1 MENKQI
7 VLAVTGAS
15 GAIYARR
22 LLKHLLDGQVHVHLI
37 VSGDARTV
45 IAQELDGTD
54 LLAGLDDRPDLINTY
69 DHHQMNCS
77 LASGSFVTSVTCGM
91 IVCPC
96 SLNTLGSVA
105 GGLSSNLI
113 WRAAQVHLKQVRPL
127 ILAIREMPL
136 GQIDIT
142 NMLRVSRA
150 GGVIC
155 PLCPPFYMNPRN
167 IEQLVDGA
175 VARILDLL
183 NIEHQIDSRW
193 SPPDS

>member
-15 GAIYARR
+15 GAIYAWR
-22 LLKHLLDGQVHVHLI
+22 LLKQLLDGQVHVHLI

-45 IAQELDGTD
+45 IAQELGGTD
-54 LLAGLDDRPDLINTY
+54 LLGGLDDRSDLITAY

-77 LASGSFVTSVTCGM
+77 LASGSSVTSVTCGM
-91 IVCPC
+91 IICPC
-96 SLNTLGSVA
+96 SLNTLASVA

-127 ILAIREMPL
+127 ILAVREMPL
-136 GQIDIT
+136 GQIDIK
-142 NMLRVSRA
+142 NMLKVSQA
-150 GGVIC
+150 GGVVC
-155 PLCPPFYMNPRN
+155 PLCPPFYMNPRD

-183 NIEHQIDSRW
+183 NIEHHIDSRW
-193 SPPDS
+193 SAPDS